1 MTSWIRILRCLGR
14 PASPLAGL
22 ALAGLLAGCG
32 PSDPP
37 PAAGAAGAEV
47 RGEPIAPAVPPAT
60 PAPTPTPTVAPSVAT
75 TSTPNPTPTPDPIPA
90 PATSVAVASED
101 SATVAVVAPSVSQAS
116 TQPVSP
122 TRVAEP
128 VGEGTGAGTAESPLI
143 LGFEK
148 LASFQ
153 YTLPDGPVDTNAVAQ
168 AATTNQIPATIKS
181 LNNRFITLKGFML
194 PLKVEK
200 GLVTELLIMR
210 DQSMCC
216 YGTVPRINEW
226 VSVKMVGT
234 GVKPIMDQAVTFH
247 GKLKVG
253 EMYENG
259 YLVGIYALDGE
270 RMDGPLDM

>member
-1 MTSWIRILRCLGR
+1 MAT
-14 PASPLAGL
+14 
-22 ALAGLLAGCG
+22 
-32 PSDPP
+32 DPF
-37 PAAGAAGAEV
+37 
-47 RGEPIAPAVPPAT
+47 PAVLCCGGWPPSAWRRLVLIYWQIVSLH
-60 PAPTPTPTVAPSVAT
+60 PLRPQGKPPRMQLLLLR
-75 TSTPNPTPTPDPIPA
+75 PTPDPIPA

-101 SATVAVVAPSVSQAS
+101 SATVAVAAPAVSQAS

-122 TRVAEP
+122 TRVSEP